1 MARLTKYE
9 METTIN
15 FNEEED
21 YATCYTHN
29 KALQRKLDVLAKNSS
44 VVIMVR
50 ECEGAKTYKVPKK
63 WVKVSPP
70 KQYSEKTREEM
81 IKRARENLGKRKEQE
96 AL

>member
-1 MARLTKYE
+1 MAKLTKYE
-9 METTIN
+9 METILS

-29 KALQRKLDVLAKNSS
+29 KALQRKLDVLAKNSPVVS
-44 VVIMVR
+44 VVR
-50 ECEGAKTYKVPKK
+50 ECEGAKTYKLPKK
-63 WVKVSPP
+63 FVKVSPP

-81 IKRARENLGKRKEQE
+81 IQRARENLGKRKEQE